1 MGLFWK
7 SSHILC
13 VDIGNFFRYN
23 LCTLKKARP
32 IKESEKKEVKMLKKQ
47 RKTRI
52 LVFMVT
58 MVMLFCAS
66 VPFVSAAQPTS
77 DAAQTRSAGVKIYL
91 DGREILAGQSH
102 LINSVTYV
110 PLRAF
115 AEEAGADSISW
126 DAKTK
131 TALVKKNGVD
141 IYVRDGGYYVS
152 ALGRYFYSPEKI
164 LNINDRLYVPIRA
177 IAAPFCINVG
187 WDGASRSVILTDT
200 KSKLKSAS
208 EFYNSDDLY
217 WLSRI
222 ISAESAGEV
231 LSGQIAVGN
240 VVINRKESRSYP
252 NTIYGVIFDR
262 KGGTQFSP
270 VSMGTIYR
278 KPSEASV
285 IAAKIC
291 LEGYSISDDIL
302 FFMNPRISTSNW
314 ISKNRPFAFTIGNH
328 DFYY

>member
-1 MGLFWK
+1 
-7 SSHILC
+7 
-13 VDIGNFFRYN
+13 
-23 LCTLKKARP
+23 
-32 IKESEKKEVKMLKKQ
+32 MLKSIRSHKTQ
-47 RKTRI
+47 GIRKLFVFL
-52 LVFMVT
+52 LVAVT
-58 MVMLFCAS
+58 MLSLAAPLAS
-66 VPFVSAAQPTS
+66 AQETAPTPAS
-77 DAAQTRSAGVKIYL
+77 KSGGVRIYL
-91 DGREILAGQSH
+91 DGKEILAGQSR

-115 AEEAGADSISW
+115 SEAAGADSISW
-126 DAKTK
+126 SDSTR
-131 TALVKKNGVD
+131 TALVKKGGVD

-164 LNINDRLYVPIRA
+164 LNIEGRLFVPVRA

-187 WDGASRSVILTDT
+187 WDGASRSVIL
-200 KSKLKSAS
+200 KSTSDKLKSAA
-208 EFYNSDDLY
+208 EFYNSNDLY

-240 VVINRKESRSYP
+240 VVMNRRDSRQYP
-252 NTIYGVIFDR
+252 NTIYGVIFDK
-262 KGGTQFSP
+262 KGGTQFTP
-270 VSMGTIYR
+270 VAIGTIYR
-278 KPSEASV
+278 TPSESSI

-314 ISKNRPFAFTIGNH
+314 ISKNRPFAFSIGNH
-328 DFYY
+328 DFYK

>member
-1 MGLFWK
+1 
-7 SSHILC
+7 
-13 VDIGNFFRYN
+13 
-23 LCTLKKARP
+23 
-32 IKESEKKEVKMLKKQ
+32 
-47 RKTRI
+47 
-52 LVFMVT
+52 MVT

-77 DAAQTRSAGVKIYL
+77 DTAQTRSAGVKIYL

-164 LNINDRLYVPIRA
+164 LNIGDRLYVPIRA

-187 WDGASRSVILTDT
+187 WDGASRSVVLTDT

-314 ISKNRPFAFTIGNH
+314 ISKHRPFAFTIGNH

>member
-1 MGLFWK
+1 M
-7 SSHILC
+7 
-13 VDIGNFFRYN
+13 R
-23 LCTLKKARP
+23 T
-32 IKESEKKEVKMLKKQ
+32 
-47 RKTRI
+47 

-58 MVMLFCAS
+58 AIMLFGTF
-66 VPFVSAAQPTS
+66 VPFVSAAQHPDS
-77 DAAQTRSAGVKIYL
+77 EQGGAVQSRAADVRIYL
-91 DGREILAGQSH
+91 DGREILVGQSR

-164 LNINDRLYVPIRA
+164 LNIGDRIYVPIRA
-177 IAAPFCINVG
+177 ISAPFCISVG
-187 WDGASRSVILTDT
+187 WNGETRSVILTST
-200 KSKLKSAS
+200 GGKLKSAS

-240 VVINRKESRSYP
+240 VVINRKTSSSYP

-278 KPSEASV
+278 TPSESSV

-291 LEGYSISDDIL
+291 LEGYSISDSIL

>member
-1 MGLFWK
+1 
-7 SSHILC
+7 
-13 VDIGNFFRYN
+13 
-23 LCTLKKARP
+23 
-32 IKESEKKEVKMLKKQ
+32 MLRKQ

-77 DAAQTRSAGVKIYL
+77 DTAQTRSAGVKIYL

-115 AEEAGADSISW
+115 AEEAGAGSISW

-164 LNINDRLYVPIRA
+164 LNIGDRLYVPIRA

-187 WDGASRSVILTDT
+187 WDGASRSVVLTDT